1 MSKDRIQPAAPVL
14 PEAVE
19 KKRGFNGGL
28 EPGVSVRSLPRQRVD
43 VEPEDPHK
51 ELLTR
56 VAKMN
61 SKEFTKFKSDPAN
74 VKALDEAQR
83 RKRGL
88 YE

>member
-1 MSKDRIQPAAPVL
+1 MRERIQPAAPVL

-51 ELLTR
+51 ELLAR
-56 VAKMN
+56 VTKIEFERIQEVQIRS
-61 SKEFTKFKSDPAN
+61 SKCEGT
-74 VKALDEAQR
+74 
-83 RKRGL
+83 G
-88 YE
+88 

>member
-1 MSKDRIQPAAPVL
+1 MSDKIQPAAPVL
-14 PEAVE
+14 PETVE

-28 EPGVSVRSLPRQRVD
+28 EAGVSVRSLPRQRVD

-51 ELLTR
+51 NFLPVSRRL
-56 VAKMN
+56 N
-61 SKEFTKFKSDPAN
+61 SKEFRKFKSDPAN
-74 VKALDEAQR
+74 VKALDEAER